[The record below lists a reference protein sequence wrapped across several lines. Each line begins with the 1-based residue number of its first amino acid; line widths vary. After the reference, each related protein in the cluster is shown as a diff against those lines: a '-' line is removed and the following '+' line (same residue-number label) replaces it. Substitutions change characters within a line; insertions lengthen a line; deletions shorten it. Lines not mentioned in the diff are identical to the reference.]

1 MTTTITR
8 AADLPRVPWRNGR
21 GLTTELALGG
31 PPDDFAWRVSLAEV
45 GQSGDFSLF
54 PGIDRTIVLVEGD
67 GMVLHLP
74 DGPQPL
80 ARDVP
85 FAFDGGLPVT
95 CTVERPTRDLNLM
108 TRRGTATGDIEVRQV
123 AGPVELAA
131 DAAVTVMVVLDGAL
145 VLDGSDLGTGDV
157 AVLTGAG
164 TARLDGSARVALVRV
179 VQAG

>member
-8 AADLPRVPWRNGR
+8 AADLRRVPWRNGG
-21 GLTTELALGG
+21 GLTTELAHGG
-31 PPDDFAWRVSLAEV
+31 PPDDFTWRVSLAEV

-54 PGIDRTIVLVEGD
+54 PGIDRTIVLVEGG

-108 TRRGTATGDIEVRQV
+108 TRRGTATGGIEVREV
-123 AGPVELAA
+123 AGPLVLAA
-131 DAAVTVMVVLDGAL
+131 NAAVTVVVVLDGTLA
-145 VLDGSDLGTGDV
+145 LDGAGLGTGDV

-179 VQAG
+179 DQAG

>member
-1 MTTTITR
+1 
-8 AADLPRVPWRNGR
+8 
-21 GLTTELALGG
+21 
-31 PPDDFAWRVSLAEV
+31 
-45 GQSGDFSLF
+45 
-54 PGIDRTIVLVEGD
+54 
-67 GMVLHLP
+67 MVLHLP

-108 TRRGTATGDIEVRQV
+108 TRRGTATGGIEVREV
-123 AGPVELAA
+123 AGPLVLAA
-131 DAAVTVMVVLDGAL
+131 HAAVTVVVVLDGTLA
-145 VLDGSDLGTGDV
+145 LDGAGLGTGDV

-179 VQAG
+179 DQAG